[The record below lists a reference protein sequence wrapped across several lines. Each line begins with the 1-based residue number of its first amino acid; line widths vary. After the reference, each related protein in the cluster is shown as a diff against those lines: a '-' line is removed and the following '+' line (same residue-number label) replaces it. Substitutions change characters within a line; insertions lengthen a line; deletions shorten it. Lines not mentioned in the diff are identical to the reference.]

1 MSSYLNT
8 FVLPSNETREVD
20 PHKDTPKEAYDLN
33 FMFPVKEL
41 RTDKVL
47 VCPLIPSLHAQ
58 LYFDGTREGDVEATF
73 QSLRWGPFSSVSQV
87 YALLEEYRRD
97 ASSVMFAIYDLTRGP
112 EPEFAGVLGFMRAD
126 RRTLSLEIGH
136 VVTLSKFR
144 RTHVLSH
151 ACGLAIAY
159 CLSAPPEGLGL
170 RRVQWTA
177 SPRNVS
183 SQKAAIRMGFKYEGI
198 VRGFYDLPN
207 GKNGNDDQAL
217 NSVEKRSRREG
228 LWKMQSLW
236 SEGVERKDRGIASDC
251 WLASITTG
259 DWEYGDTKSVVE
271 RQMIRET

>member
-8 FVLPSNETREVD
+8 YTVPPNETREVD

-47 VCPLIPSLHAQ
+47 VCPFIPSLHAQ
-58 LYFDGTREGDVEATF
+58 LYVDGTNELDAEATF
-73 QSLRWGPFSSVSQV
+73 HYLSWGPFPTVSPLLTFLENLRSNPTAV
-87 YALLEEYRRD
+87 LFAL
-97 ASSVMFAIYDLTRGP
+97 FDLTRGP
-112 EPEFAGVLGFMRAD
+112 EPVFAGVMNFYNTC

-136 VVTLSKFR
+136 VIILPKFR

-151 ACGLAIAY
+151 ASGLLITY
-159 CLSAPPEGLGL
+159 CMSAPPEGLGL
-170 RRVQWTA
+170 RRIQWTV
-177 SPRNVS
+177 SPPNLPS
-183 SQKAAIRMGFKYEGI
+183 MNAAIRMGFKPEGVI
-198 VRGFYDLPN
+198 RNCWEFPLWKG
-207 GKNGNDDQAL
+207 GNDDEAI
-217 NSVEKRSRREG
+217 NSAERRARVEDG
-228 LWKMQSLW
+228 WKMQSLW

-271 RQMIRET
+271 RQMSR